1 MTETGRRRTLGVSR
15 RTAAVSCLNRA
26 GFSGGSQC
34 GEGEGVASSAVS
46 VLEAT
51 RGCCIGNQ
59 SGFLG
64 GFFAPKNCASRRDLG
79 VDAANSG
86 AAEVPGPQQV

>member
-15 RTAAVSCLNRA
+15 RTAAVSCLNHA

-34 GEGEGVASSAVS
+34 GEGEGVASSA
-46 VLEAT
+46 LGAT

-59 SGFLG
+59 SGFFVVY
-64 GFFAPKNCASRRDLG
+64 FFAPKNCASRRDLG
-79 VDAANSG
+79 GDAAHSG
-86 AAEVPGPQQV
+86 AAEVPGPQLV